1 MTWSL
6 LVFSVAFLL
15 AALMGYAIQRGATCT
30 VAAVDEWMT
39 TGRATRLAGM
49 VESSLWVAGGLLVAK
64 HAGWLGQV
72 PHGYA
77 VGMATVSGA
86 FLLGWGAY
94 INRACVFGTVA
105 RLSGGDWAYAFTP
118 VGFYLGCKAFIE
130 LPHAMTPQALPAGS
144 VWFDVTP
151 AWAWL
156 VLALMCIRLSVA
168 LVRAHQIQPFM
179 GRATVAQL
187 GARLWAPQPA
197 TVVIGV
203 AFLLLW
209 LLAGSWAYTDVLA
222 EWARTM
228 AGADGARAALAAAL
242 FGGALWAGRSSSRWR
257 SRPPQMAALLR
268 CTVGGFFM
276 GWGSQ
281 WIPGGNDGLIL
292 MGMPLLWPYAWVGFL
307 VMFATIAALMRTQ
320 RFIGSRTPV

>member
-1 MTWSL
+1 MNWSL
-6 LVFSVAFLL
+6 LVFIAAFFL

-39 TGRATRLAGM
+39 TGRTTRLAGM
-49 VESSLWVAGGLLVAK
+49 VESSLWVAGGLLIAQ
-64 HAGWLGQV
+64 HGGWLGQV

-86 FLLGWGAY
+86 VLLGWGAY

-118 VGFYLGCKAFIE
+118 VGFYLGCKAFVE
-130 LPHAMTPQALPAGS
+130 LPHVMTPQPLPAGS
-144 VWFDVTP
+144 VWFDVP
-151 AWAWL
+151 PMWAWL
-156 VLALMCIRLSVA
+156 VVALMCIRMVVA
-168 LVRAHQIQPFM
+168 VIRSHQTQPFM
-179 GRATVAQL
+179 S
-187 GARLWAPQPA
+187 GAALRQFGSRLWAPQPA

-228 AGADGARAALAAAL
+228 AGADGARAALALAL
-242 FGGALWAGRSSSRWR
+242 FAGALWAGRSSCRWHSR
-257 SRPPQMAALLR
+257 RPQAAALLR
-268 CTVGGFFM
+268 CTLGGFLM

-307 VMFATIAALMRTQ
+307 VMFTTIAALMRAQGVITD
-320 RFIGSRTPV
+320 RHS

>member
-1 MTWSL
+1 MIWPGL
-6 LVFSVAFLL
+6 IFVAAFFL
-15 AALMGYAIQRGATCT
+15 AVLMGYAIQRGATCT

-39 TGRATRLAGM
+39 TGRVTRLAGM
-49 VESSLWVAGGLLVAK
+49 VESSLWVAGGLLLAQ
-64 HAGWLGQV
+64 HGGWLGQV

-86 FLLGWGAY
+86 VLLGWGAY

-118 VGFYLGCKAFIE
+118 LGFYLGCKAFIA
-130 LPHAMTPQALPAGS
+130 LPHAMTPQPLPAGS
-144 VWFDVTP
+144 VWFEADPRWV
-151 AWAWL
+151 WF
-156 VLALMCIRLSVA
+156 VMALMCIRVVLAV
-168 LVRAHQIQPFM
+168 VRSRQTQPV
-179 GRATVAQL
+179 TSLKQL
-187 GARLWAPQPA
+187 GTRVWAPQPA
-197 TVVIGV
+197 TVVIGL

-228 AGADGARAALAAAL
+228 AGADGARAAWAAAL
-242 FGGALWAGRSSSRWR
+242 FGGAFWAGRSSSRWCSR
-257 SRPPQMAALLR
+257 RPPVAAMLR
-268 CTVGGFFM
+268 CTAGGFLM

-307 VMFATIAALMRTQ
+307 VMFTTIAVMIRTQ
-320 RFIGSRTPV
+320 QFIGKKAARR